1 MGSWEAHPV
10 ICCYAMHHQKPSRIT
25 LEQNSKHLQL
35 PFPRKREDNLLLK
48 KMKSNCLGVLHLL
61 LVSGWDAY
69 PSQATIKEQIRGKY
83 CGAHKSSFLFF
94 FLEK

>member
-1 MGSWEAHPV
+1 
-10 ICCYAMHHQKPSRIT
+10 
-25 LEQNSKHLQL
+25 
-35 PFPRKREDNLLLK
+35 
-48 KMKSNCLGVLHLL
+48 MKSNCFGVLHLL

-94 FLEK
+94 FLKNENKRAKELVSERIVGLRGWQMKKYLAVDQVEVDRGTM